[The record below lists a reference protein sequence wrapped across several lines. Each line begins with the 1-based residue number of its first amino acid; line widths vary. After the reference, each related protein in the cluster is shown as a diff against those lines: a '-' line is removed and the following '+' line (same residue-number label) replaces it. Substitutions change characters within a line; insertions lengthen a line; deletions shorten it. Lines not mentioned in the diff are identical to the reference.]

1 MDIQVTR
8 LDNRLTVATARMP
21 HVESVAMGIWVA
33 AGARYE
39 SHQQGG
45 ISHFLE
51 HLLFKGTRRRSA
63 LDISRAI
70 EGRGGY
76 VNAFTQEESTC
87 FDARI
92 AASHAVEALDVLCDM
107 YRNPRLAPVDIERE
121 KSVIVEEIQMYRD
134 EPAQAVVDRLRS
146 LLWSRH
152 PLGRPIAGTTAG
164 VRRLMRSDFVQYRA
178 WYYDPSRTVMACAGK
193 LEHDECVR
201 QVRRRLGDLTPSS
214 SRSFRAVT
222 RTTGQEQ
229 AAEEVRSVEQ
239 THLALGLRLFG
250 RRDPRRFALRL
261 LNVVLGEN
269 MSSRLFQV
277 VRERHGLAYSI
288 QSTAHLFSDT
298 GALVVQAG
306 VDRARA
312 GRALDLIVRE
322 LRRLRERA
330 VSTAELRRA
339 REYAC
344 GQMLTALEGST
355 ARMMWLGEHLLA
367 YGRVVSPKEILQ
379 KLETVTPADIQE
391 VARAVLRSNRT
402 SLSVVSPRGSE
413 VGVEILRR
421 HIARL

>member
-1 MDIQVTR
+1 MDTQVTR
-8 LDNRLTVATARMP
+8 LDNRLTVATAHMP

-39 SHQQGG
+39 SQQQGG

-92 AASHAVEALDVLCDM
+92 AAPHAIDALDVLCDM
-107 YRNPRLAPVDIERE
+107 YRSPRLAPTDIERE

-164 VRRLMRSDFVQYRA
+164 VRRLMRSDFVQYRTR
-178 WYYDPSRTVMACAGK
+178 YYDPARTVVACAGK

-201 QVRRRLGDLTPSS
+201 QVRRRLGGLTPRS

-222 RTTGQEQ
+222 HATGQEQ

-250 RRDPRRFALRL
+250 RNDPRRYALRL

-288 QSTAHLFSDT
+288 QSSAHLFSDT

-322 LRRLRERA
+322 LCRLRERA

-339 REYAC
+339 RDYAC
-344 GQMLTALEGST
+344 GQMLTALESST

-379 KLETVTPADIQE
+379 KLEAVTPAAIQE
-391 VARAVLRSNRT
+391 VARAVLRPNRA
-402 SLSVVSPRGSE
+402 SLAVVSPRGSE
-413 VGVEILRR
+413 LGAETLRR
-421 HIARL
+421 YIARF